1 MASSNSPASNE
12 TAFASGGTWPV
23 GQRASANQAAVAT
36 TAAVSSAPWG
46 FSTST
51 QANAIVTLL
60 NEVRASL
67 VAAGIMKGSA

>member
-1 MASSNSPASNE
+1 MATTPASMATE
-12 TAFASGGTWPV
+12 IKAGGVWPT

-36 TAAVSSAPWG
+36 TAAASSAPWG

-60 NEVRASL
+60 NEIRASL
-67 VAAGIMKGSA
+67 VHAGIMKGKA

>member
-1 MASSNSPASNE
+1 MASSNSPATNE
-12 TAFASGGTWPV
+12 TTLESGGTWPV

-36 TAAVSSAPWG
+36 TAAASSAPWG

-67 VAAGIMKGSA
+67 VAAGIMKGKA